1 VLVLA
6 AGVLGTQKLSQLE
19 DERKLLEQRRDI
31 VRADKRELERVNADL
46 AREQSNEATIADA
59 RPGHRLSTLF
69 ALITKAANDSIAFET
84 VRINDVVQSTK
95 PAPGGPVERM
105 LEIRM
110 NGLARTSP
118 AVRQF
123 TDAMLA
129 TGAFR
134 DVRVEASERVLL
146 GVGIEGQRFRIY
158 AMAETH

>member
-1 VLVLA
+1 
-6 AGVLGTQKLSQLE
+6 
-19 DERKLLEQRRDI
+19 
-31 VRADKRELERVNADL
+31 
-46 AREQSNEATIADA
+46 
-59 RPGHRLSTLF
+59 
-69 ALITKAANDSIAFET
+69 
-84 VRINDVVQSTK
+84 
-95 PAPGGPVERM
+95 
-105 LEIRM
+105 M

-123 TDAMLA
+123 TDALLA